1 MNLRIIQHLNSQF
14 QLVVEGVG
22 QHQGVALVGFEQ
34 ASWLSLDVDDI
45 DEQIQFLQILLQ
57 RPVIVACPLQ
67 KNEVVSQRSQ
77 LAQALDE
84 PTKACRGEQ
93 GNERTAS
100 VRWVDRSESVEA
112 ALTDCREV
120 RVPILTDIPEDFISI
135 LPYKEGSIMRRF
147 VALFARIALLVLW
160 LSTSLINRAFHGGCD
175 SATAGDPPPANYHPD
190 LRPWSIRPL
199 EV

>member
-1 MNLRIIQHLNSQF
+1 MRNDHRTQRWSRLRGPIVALAMSSMNLRIIQHLNSQF

-67 KNEVVSQRSQ
+67 KNEVRVQRSQ

-100 VRWVDRSESVEA
+100 VRWVDRSESVE
-112 ALTDCREV
+112 
-120 RVPILTDIPEDFISI
+120 VPLSPTAEKFGCPSSQTYQRTSFQYYRI
-135 LPYKEGSIMRRF
+135 RR
-147 VALFARIALLVLW
+147 
-160 LSTSLINRAFHGGCD
+160 
-175 SATAGDPPPANYHPD
+175 DP
-190 LRPWSIRPL
+190 S
-199 EV
+199 